1 MIRNASCIAALGAA
15 LLAGCV
21 TPPAADAPLAP
32 VEGAPPAFTS
42 GQAHVAAIEQTHL
55 DKARAYM
62 RERRWA
68 DALVQWQ
75 ILALLNPSAQN
86 YRDEIAALRTRIRGI
101 ASGLLNAAD
110 NSRRRGNLSK
120 ATLEYLR
127 VLNVDRDNTAAA
139 QALREIEKEQVR
151 RQYLNR
157 APRLVM

>member
-21 TPPAADAPLAP
+21 TPPAADVPLAP
-32 VEGAPPAFTS
+32 AEAAPPAPSVRQPHT
-42 GQAHVAAIEQTHL
+42 AAIEQAHL
-55 DKARAYM
+55 EKAQSHM

-86 YRDEIAALRTRIRGI
+86 YRDEIEALRTRIRSI

-110 NSRRRGNLSK
+110 NARRRGNLSQ
-120 ATLEYLR
+120 ATLDYLR

-157 APRLVM
+157 APRVVM

>member
-1 MIRNASCIAALGAA
+1 MIRNASCIAAVGAA

-21 TPPAADAPLAP
+21 TPPAADVSLAP
-32 VEGAPPAFTS
+32 AEAAPPAPSVRQPHT
-42 GQAHVAAIEQTHL
+42 AAIEQAHL
-55 DKARAYM
+55 EKAQSHM

-86 YRDEIAALRTRIRGI
+86 YRDEIATLRTRIRSI

-110 NSRRRGNLSK
+110 NARRRGNLSQ
-120 ATLEYLR
+120 ATLDYLR

-157 APRLVM
+157 APRVVM